1 LEALLLPAIEQ
12 ALAPIEEAGNAS
24 RVALVLALP
33 SRRPG
38 RPDDL
43 EKVLRSRV
51 ARRWPGRFTA
61 VATFAV
67 GHAGGFLGTQ
77 AAWRKIAEGAFD
89 TCVIAGVDSYAAPQT
104 LEWLET
110 TEQLHGAGPLN
121 NAWGFIPGEAAGAIL
136 LVSEHVIPRLAVES
150 LAQLLSV
157 GTAIEQNRI
166 NTETVCIGQ
175 GLTAA
180 FRAGLAGLPAGAC
193 VTDVICDMN
202 GEPYRADEFGFAA
215 VRVKES
221 FMAASDFVAPADCWG
236 DVGAASMPLSVILA
250 TIAGWKSYA
259 KGPHAFVWAS
269 SESGE
274 RGASLFY
281 VPVREHE

>member
-1 LEALLLPAIEQ
+1 
-12 ALAPIEEAGNAS
+12 
-24 RVALVLALP
+24 
-33 SRRPG
+33 
-38 RPDDL
+38 
-43 EKVLRSRV
+43 
-51 ARRWPGRFTA
+51 
-61 VATFAV
+61 
-67 GHAGGFLGTQ
+67 
-77 AAWRKIAEGAFD
+77 
-89 TCVIAGVDSYAAPQT
+89 
-104 LEWLET
+104 
-110 TEQLHGAGPLN
+110 
-121 NAWGFIPGEAAGAIL
+121 
-136 LVSEHVIPRLAVES
+136 
-150 LAQLLSV
+150 
-157 GTAIEQNRI
+157 
-166 NTETVCIGQ
+166 
-175 GLTAA
+175 
-180 FRAGLAGLPAGAC
+180 
-193 VTDVICDMN
+193 MN